1 MARRAQALAFH
12 PVNFAP
18 MCSPIRSLSLAL
30 LFLAGA
36 GSYAQGDIRD
46 TTIAL
51 TAVTASYSYQ
61 IPGGDMALRF
71 GPNSNIGINAFRKNK
86 RNYFFGAEGSFLF
99 GSDIRES
106 GLLRNVVNSQGQ
118 IVDNSGIMADVLV
131 YERGWTAMG
140 IVGKIM
146 PVVGPNPNSGIML
159 KLGVGYMRHKIR
171 IQTQKNEVAP
181 VEGDYLEGYDRL
193 AAGPMGSLLIGYQHF
208 GNRRLINFIIG
219 FEVITAFT
227 QPLRAYNFDTQR
239 AETGTRLDAL
249 MGLRAGWSLPIYKR
263 SDDRYHYY

>member
-1 MARRAQALAFH
+1 GAVAAGDHVLRPVVGRQVTLEGLDLGTIDEHAMLEHGMHGGVHLRFDPLVLRGQIDHLDGLHACSVVRAAKIGPAMARRAQALAFH

-146 PVVGPNPNSGIML
+146 PVVGPNPNSGI
-159 KLGVGYMRHKIR
+159 
-171 IQTQKNEVAP
+171 
-181 VEGDYLEGYDRL
+181 
-193 AAGPMGSLLIGYQHF
+193 
-208 GNRRLINFIIG
+208 
-219 FEVITAFT
+219 
-227 QPLRAYNFDTQR
+227 
-239 AETGTRLDAL
+239 
-249 MGLRAGWSLPIYKR
+249 
-263 SDDRYHYY
+263 